1 MAAWTAAN
9 ISELVLMSSNHS
21 RSSSDLAPP
30 LVNRRDLRHDVD
42 AGGQPAFHQ
51 TAPDFAGFF
60 VTAYC
65 AKYDL
70 FASHIKSAVGRRW
83 EFVKDPASK
92 GRSMLTQI
100 KFGTS
105 GWRAVM
111 AEEFTFANVRRAV
124 EGIARYVVLQ
134 KPQGARVIVGRDPRF
149 LGETFCSMA
158 AEILAAHGITPLVV
172 AEPAPTPAFA
182 YAVIQSKADGVINFT
197 ASHNPPEYNG
207 IKFSTPDGCPALP
220 EVTKKIE
227 AEIVAGDNPPSTM
240 EAASADK
247 GTLDPKPMYLKRLGE
262 IIDLEAIRKAGVRV
276 AFDPMWG
283 AARGYS
289 DELLRSAGA
298 DVATVHDYR
307 DVLFGGHAPEPD
319 DHLLEDL
326 RIKMRETGAQI
337 GIATDGDADR
347 FGIVDGD
354 GTFLQPNYV
363 IALLF
368 DYLVESRGWK
378 NGVAKS
384 VATTNLINALAEK
397 HGVELYETPVG
408 FKYIGELIMQDKIA
422 IGGEESAGLSIRHHV
437 PEKDGLLAGLLCCE
451 AVAKRGKPLG
461 EQLKAISNQVGSYY
475 PQREN
480 FRLTPEVK
488 GKFTEKLRVDPKE
501 FVGHSVSQVVRTD
514 GLKLLFDDGSWVCY
528 RLSGTEP
535 VVRVYT
541 EARSE
546 RGSEKLSTAAK
557 NWIFE

>member
-1 MAAWTAAN
+1 
-9 ISELVLMSSNHS
+9 
-21 RSSSDLAPP
+21 
-30 LVNRRDLRHDVD
+30 
-42 AGGQPAFHQ
+42 
-51 TAPDFAGFF
+51 
-60 VTAYC
+60 
-65 AKYDL
+65 
-70 FASHIKSAVGRRW
+70 
-83 EFVKDPASK
+83 
-92 GRSMLTQI
+92 MLTQI

-111 AEEFTFANVRRAV
+111 AEEFTLANVRRAV
-124 EGIARYVVLQ
+124 TGISRYLVSQ
-134 KPQGARVIVGRDPRF
+134 KAKGARVIVGRDPRF
-149 LGETFCSMA
+149 LGETLVSLA
-158 AEILAAHGITPLVV
+158 SEILSAHGITPLIV

-182 YAVIQSKADGVINFT
+182 YAVIQNRADGVINFT

-227 AEIVAGDNPPSTM
+227 AEIVAADNQAADAAR
-240 EAASADK
+240 AASSATPVPA
-247 GTLDPKPMYLKRLGE
+247 GSLDPKPTYLKRLGE
-262 IIDLEAIRKAGVRV
+262 IVDLETIRKSGMKV
-276 AFDPMWG
+276 AVDPMWG
-283 AARGYS
+283 SARGYS
-289 DELLRSAGA
+289 DELLRSAGVP
-298 DVATVHDYR
+298 VATVHDYR

-326 RIKMRETGAQI
+326 RTKMRETGANI

-347 FGIVDGD
+347 FGIVDAD
-354 GTFLQPNYV
+354 GTFLQPNYI
-363 IALLF
+363 IAILF

-384 VATTNLINALAEK
+384 VATTNLINTLAQH
-397 HGVELYETPVG
+397 HGVELHETPVG

-451 AVAKRGKPLG
+451 AVARRGKSLG
-461 EQLKAISNQVGSYY
+461 EQLQAISNQVGSFF

-488 GKFTEKLRVDPKE
+488 AKFTEKLKSDPRE
-501 FVGHSVSQVVRTD
+501 FCGHPVSEVVRTD
-514 GLKLLFDDGSWVCY
+514 GLKLLFSDGSWVCY

-535 VVRVYT
+535 VVRIYS
-541 EARSE
+541 EARSQ
-546 RGSEKLSTAAK
+546 RGLEKLGTVAK

>member
-1 MAAWTAAN
+1 M
-9 ISELVLMSSNHS
+9 
-21 RSSSDLAPP
+21 
-30 LVNRRDLRHDVD
+30 
-42 AGGQPAFHQ
+42 
-51 TAPDFAGFF
+51 
-60 VTAYC
+60 
-65 AKYDL
+65 
-70 FASHIKSAVGRRW
+70 
-83 EFVKDPASK
+83 
-92 GRSMLTQI
+92 QI

-111 AEEFTFANVRRAV
+111 AEEFTFTNVRRAV
-124 EGIARYVVLQ
+124 TGIAHYVSSQ

-158 AEILAAHGITPLVV
+158 AEILAAHGITPVMV

-182 YAVIQSKADGVINFT
+182 YAVVHNKADGVINFT

-220 EVTKKIE
+220 DVTKKIE
-227 AEIVAGDNPPSTM
+227 AEIQAGD
-240 EAASADK
+240 AATEKSHSIDTGKNGTGSESLDVKSA
-247 GTLDPKPMYLKRLGE
+247 YLKRLAE
-262 IIDLEAIRKAGVRV
+262 IVDLEVIRKANLQVC
-276 AFDPMWG
+276 FDPMWG

-289 DELLRSAGA
+289 DGLLREAGVK
-298 DVATVHDYR
+298 VATVHDYR

-326 RIKMRETGAQI
+326 RQKMRETGANL

-347 FGIVDGD
+347 FGIVDAD

-384 VATTNLINALAEK
+384 VATTNLINAIAK
-397 HGVELYETPVG
+397 ARGVELYETPVG

-451 AVAKRGKPLG
+451 MVARRGKSMG
-461 EQLKAISNQVGSYY
+461 EQLKALCNQVGSYY
-475 PQREN
+475 PMREN
-480 FRLTPEVK
+480 FRLTSEVK
-488 GKFTEKLRVDPKE
+488 AKFTEKLKSDPRE
-501 FVGHSVSQVVRTD
+501 FCGHPVSEVVRTD
-514 GLKLLFDDGSWVCY
+514 GLKLIFEDGSWVCY

-535 VVRVYT
+535 VVRVYS

-546 RGSEKLSTAAK
+546 RGLEKLSTAAK
-557 NWIFE
+557 KWIFE

>member
-1 MAAWTAAN
+1 
-9 ISELVLMSSNHS
+9 
-21 RSSSDLAPP
+21 
-30 LVNRRDLRHDVD
+30 
-42 AGGQPAFHQ
+42 
-51 TAPDFAGFF
+51 
-60 VTAYC
+60 
-65 AKYDL
+65 
-70 FASHIKSAVGRRW
+70 
-83 EFVKDPASK
+83 
-92 GRSMLTQI
+92 MLTQI

-111 AEEFTFANVRRAV
+111 AEEFTFTNVRRAIV
-124 EGIARYVVLQ
+124 GIARYVASQ
-134 KPQGARVIVGRDPRF
+134 KPKDSRVIVGRDPRF

-158 AEILAAHGITPLVV
+158 AEILAEHGITPLVV
-172 AEPAPTPAFA
+172 PEPAPTPAFA
-182 YAVIQSKADGVINFT
+182 HAVIHDHADGVINFT

-220 EVTKKIE
+220 EVTKRIE
-227 AEIVAGDNPPSTM
+227 AEIVAGDNAVSPNG
-240 EAASADK
+240 AASATR
-247 GTLDPKPMYLKRLGE
+247 GSLDPKPAYLKRLGE
-262 IIDLEAIRKAGVRV
+262 TIDLEVIRKSGLRV
-276 AFDPMWG
+276 VFDPMWG

-289 DELLRSAGA
+289 DELLRGAGVQ
-298 DVATVHDYR
+298 VATVHDYR

-326 RIKMRETGAQI
+326 RKKMRETGAQI

-347 FGIVDGD
+347 FGIVDAD

-397 HGVELYETPVG
+397 HGIPLHETPVG

-437 PEKDGLLAGLLCCE
+437 PEKDGVLAGLLCCE
-451 AVAKRGKPLG
+451 AVAKRGKSLG
-461 EQLKAISNQVGSYY
+461 EQLKAISNQVGSFF

-488 GKFTEKLRVDPKE
+488 TKFTEKLKSDPREFCGHRVRE
-501 FVGHSVSQVVRTD
+501 VVRKD
-514 GLKLLFDDGSWVCY
+514 GLKLVLDDGSWVCY

-535 VVRVYT
+535 VVRAYT

-546 RGSEKLSTAAK
+546 SGLEKLSTAAK
-557 NWIFE
+557 SWIFE

>member
-1 MAAWTAAN
+1 
-9 ISELVLMSSNHS
+9 
-21 RSSSDLAPP
+21 
-30 LVNRRDLRHDVD
+30 
-42 AGGQPAFHQ
+42 
-51 TAPDFAGFF
+51 
-60 VTAYC
+60 
-65 AKYDL
+65 
-70 FASHIKSAVGRRW
+70 
-83 EFVKDPASK
+83 
-92 GRSMLTQI
+92 MLTQI

-111 AEEFTFANVRRAV
+111 ADEFTMANVRRAV
-124 EGIARYVVLQ
+124 GGIARYVGSQ
-134 KPQGARVIVGRDPRF
+134 KPKGARVIVGRDPRF

-158 AEILAAHGITPLVV
+158 AEILSAQGITPLVV

-182 YAVIQSKADGVINFT
+182 HAVVLNQADGVINFT

-220 EVTKKIE
+220 EVTKQIE
-227 AEIVAGDNPPSTM
+227 AEIVAADNAPSAK
-240 EAASADK
+240 AASTASPAPES
-247 GTLDPKPMYLKRLGE
+247 LDPKPAYLKRLGE
-262 IIDLEAIRKAGVRV
+262 IIDLEGIRKAGLKV

-283 AARGYS
+283 SARGYS
-289 DELLRSAGA
+289 DELLRNAGVQ
-298 DVATVHDYR
+298 VATVHDYR

-326 RIKMRETGAQI
+326 RKKMRETGAQI

-347 FGIVDGD
+347 FGIVDAD

-384 VATTNLINALAEK
+384 VATTNLINALAQAHE
-397 HGVELYETPVG
+397 VELYETPVG

-451 AVAKRGKPLG
+451 AVAKRGKSLG
-461 EQLKAISNQVGSYY
+461 EQLKVISNQVGSFY
-475 PQREN
+475 PERQN

-488 GKFTEKLRVDPKE
+488 AKFTEKLKSDPRE
-501 FVGHSVSQVVRTD
+501 FCGHTVSEVNRKD
-514 GLKLLFDDGSWVCY
+514 GLKLVFSDGSWVCY

-546 RGSEKLSTAAK
+546 RGLEKLSTAAK
-557 NWIFE
+557 HWIFE

>member
-1 MAAWTAAN
+1 
-9 ISELVLMSSNHS
+9 
-21 RSSSDLAPP
+21 
-30 LVNRRDLRHDVD
+30 
-42 AGGQPAFHQ
+42 
-51 TAPDFAGFF
+51 
-60 VTAYC
+60 
-65 AKYDL
+65 
-70 FASHIKSAVGRRW
+70 
-83 EFVKDPASK
+83 
-92 GRSMLTQI
+92 MLTQI

-111 AEEFTFANVRRAV
+111 AEEFTFANVQRAV
-124 EGIARYVVLQ
+124 RGIARYVASQ
-134 KPQGARVIVGRDPRF
+134 KPKGARVIVGRDPRF

-158 AEILAAHGITPLVV
+158 ADILAAHGISPVIV
-172 AEPAPTPAFA
+172 PEAAPTPAFS
-182 YAVIQSKADGVINFT
+182 YAVISNKADGVINFT

-227 AEIVAGDNPPSTM
+227 AEILAADSAPT
-240 EAASADK
+240 EKASASVSK
-247 GTLDPKPMYLKRLGE
+247 ESLDPKPAYLKRLGE
-262 IIDLEAIRKAGVRV
+262 IVDLPAIKKAGLKV

-289 DELLRSAGA
+289 DELLRSAGVE
-298 DVATVHDYR
+298 VATVHDYR
-307 DVLFGGHAPEPD
+307 DVLFGGHSPEPD

-326 RIKMRETGAQI
+326 RKKMRESGSQI

-347 FGIVDGD
+347 FGIVDAD

-384 VATTNLINALAEK
+384 VATTNLVNALAQH
-397 HGVELYETPVG
+397 HGVELHETPVG

-451 AVAKRGKPLG
+451 SVARRGKSLG
-461 EQLKAISNQVGSYY
+461 EQLKTISNQVGSFF

-488 GKFTEKLRVDPKE
+488 TKFTEKLRSDPKE
-501 FVGHSVSQVVRTD
+501 FCGRPVSEVVRTD
-514 GLKLLFDDGSWVCY
+514 GLKLVFSDGSWVCY

-541 EARSE
+541 EARSD
-546 RGSEKLSTAAK
+546 RGLEKLSTAAK
-557 NWIFE
+557 SWIFE